1 MELEVGYLLIHGI
14 ISVVI
19 VLGLGKVH
27 ELLHARKAIQLGY
40 KVRNFKLLGWKNET
54 DIDIEI
60 DNPDL
65 IKIARAPYYVLM
77 PFGIIMLLVGF
88 WFMTFFLIISGA
100 GVVFIHSLT
109 YWKEIEDDD
118 VPKVSSPRS

>member
-1 MELEVGYLLIHGI
+1 VELEVGYLLIHGI